1 MKVGVMGAGAIG
13 CYLGGSLAAE
23 GVDVVLIGRHPTSE
37 LTLED
42 LSGAPKRVAVRY
54 ETTPDALVGCDVILC
69 CVKSA
74 QTSEVADLLPRD
86 AVVVSM
92 QNGLRNAE
100 ILKSKLPNALGGIVG
115 FNVVSKGNNVYRR
128 ATTGPLVIED
138 HPAVRALPL
147 RDLEL
152 TNDIRAK
159 QWSKLIMNLNN
170 AVSALTDRPT
180 PDLLFKPEYRRIL
193 RAIMAEAVF
202 VLRKTN
208 TRMARVGPLPA
219 RLFPRI
225 LALPT
230 PILRLVAAAQLKVD
244 PEARSSMWEDL
255 SRGRTTEVDDL
266 NGEIVRLA
274 ESHQLDAPL
283 NRRIVAI
290 VHEVE
295 EKRAGSPK
303 LSADALWTLL
313 ST

>member
-1 MKVGVMGAGAIG
+1 MGAGSIG
-13 CYLGGSLAAE
+13 CWLGGSLAAAGAE
-23 GVDVVLIGRHPTSE
+23 VVLVGRHPVTE

-42 LSGAPKRVAVRY
+42 LTGATKRAAVRY
-54 ETTPDALVGCDVILC
+54 ETKPDALAGCDVILC

-74 QTSEVADLLPRD
+74 QTAEVAEVMPRD

-100 ILKSKLPNALGGIVG
+100 ILKAKLPNALGGIVG
-115 FNVVSKGNNVYRR
+115 FNVVSKGNGVFRR

-138 HPAVRALPL
+138 HPLVRGLPL
-147 RDLEL
+147 DDLEL
-152 TNDIRAK
+152 AKDIRAK

-193 RAIMAEAVF
+193 RAIMAEAID
-202 VLRKTN
+202 VLQRTKTK
-208 TRMARVGPLPA
+208 MARVGPLPA

-230 PILRLVAAAQLKVD
+230 PVLRVVAAAQLKVD

-255 SRGRTTEVDDL
+255 SRGRLTEVDDL

-274 ESHQLDAPL
+274 EAHQLEAPL
-283 NRRIVAI
+283 NRRVCEI

-295 EKRAGSPK
+295 SARSGSPK
-303 LSADALWTLL
+303 LSADALWARLR
-313 ST
+313 SAS